1 MNVKELRELL
11 GHDVLLLAWPKG
23 SKGTRRTWGHLTV
36 ASMTPAYLEKLELG
50 NIGVALGKVSGNL
63 VALDVDDDSL
73 VESYLALNPFLNDT
87 LQTHGARGMVFWLR
101 MADDYPAKTLIL
113 KTHSGADAGEW
124 RAGQNSQSIIH
135 GIHPN
140 GNPYQVVKMAKP
152 KVVDFAGIVWP
163 EEIRNPPTGTKEL
176 SEPNWTEVTEVAEV
190 AEDAEDADVTK
201 EAVDANVM
209 CVRPLLFTLI
219 NSVEDAVKKC
229 LPTKIHTNNLRL
241 FDLAR
246 ALLALNQQ
254 AISYDHDKV
263 FELWY
268 AIAKPFLRPEL
279 TKEDYYLEFMKA
291 CHRAKV
297 PLGSSKVATAWERAR
312 QNLLPLPPKVMA
324 IQKPDFRLLCAFFR
338 EMQAGEGSGKEWFV
352 AGGQRACAKLLGHK
366 SHSTVETWIGA
377 LHTMKVLKTVKIG
390 DAHHSTRFRYL
401 GEVPEVIPQQFP
413 RA

>member
-1 MNVKELRELL
+1 
-11 GHDVLLLAWPKG
+11 
-23 SKGTRRTWGHLTV
+23 
-36 ASMTPAYLEKLELG
+36 MTPAYLKKLEG
-50 NIGVALGKVSGNL
+50 CNIGVALGKVSGNL

-73 VESYLALNPFLNDT
+73 VGSYLAMNPFLNDT

-101 MADDYPAKTLIL
+101 MAGDYPAKTVKL
-113 KTHSGADAGEW
+113 KTHSGAEAGEW
-124 RAGQNSQSIIH
+124 RAGINSQSIIH

-152 KVVDFAGIVWP
+152 QVVDFASIEWP
-163 EEIRNPPTGTKEL
+163 EEIRNPPSVTKQL
-176 SEPNWTEVTEVAEV
+176 TEPNWTEVTEVTEAAEV
-190 AEDAEDADVTK
+190 ADAADETG
-201 EAVDANVM
+201 EADEAKVVLPHG
-209 CVRPLLFTLI
+209 PLFFSLV

-254 AISYDHDKV
+254 QIQYDHEEV

-268 AIAKPFLRPEL
+268 AQAKPFLRPEL

-291 CHRAKV
+291 CHRAKI
-297 PLGSSKVATAWERAR
+297 PMGSSKVAAAWERAK
-312 QNLLPLPPKVMA
+312 QNLLPLPKKVMA

-338 EMQAGEGSGKEWFV
+338 EMQAGEGPGKEWFV
-352 AGGQRACAKLLGHK
+352 AGGQRACARLLGHK

-377 LHTMKVLKTVKIG
+377 LHTMKVLVTIKTG
-390 DAHHSTRFRYL
+390 DAHHSTRFQYL
-401 GEVPEVIPQQFP
+401 GELDE
-413 RA
+413 